1 MKNVSKIV
9 GLMAFVFFLTALTI
23 KLASSFL
30 ATWGFCLLQL
40 VHS

>member
-9 GLMAFVFFLTALTI
+9 GLMAFVFLTALTI

-40 VHS
+40 LHS